1 MNNYLF
7 GLIYCT
13 NNREAATIITY
24 ERGIGSVG
32 TTTRT
37 GSTGIANAI
46 REDIKARNFVHN
58 DRLPPERALAERFD
72 AARGTIRE
80 ALKRLEES
88 GWVVRRAGSGTYV
101 THVDPVEVDSI
112 IEATS
117 PIEMI
122 DTRRALE
129 PEIGRHAAV
138 KATKLD
144 IQRLEEILTAFEQG
158 PTDQKIFSALDEKF
172 HTTLVDCAKNA
183 LMSWIYKQVN
193 EVRAHDQ
200 WSVVKAKT
208 LNTKTIAMYHAQHRQ
223 IVEAIKSRDPE
234 KTAELI
240 TTHLRTARATL
251 VGDGLDMR
259 GREFT

>member
-1 MNNYLF
+1 M
-7 GLIYCT
+7 
-13 NNREAATIITY
+13 
-24 ERGIGSVG
+24 G
-32 TTTRT
+32 TTTRA
-37 GSTGIANAI
+37 GSTSIANAI
-46 REDIKARNFVHN
+46 REDIKAGSFLHN
-58 DRLPPERALAERFD
+58 DRLPPERELAERFD

-101 THVDPVEVDSI
+101 TYVDPVEVGSI

-138 KATKLD
+138 KATNLD
-144 IQRLEEILTAFEQG
+144 IQKLEETLLAFEQG
-158 PTDQKIFSALDEKF
+158 PADQKTFSALDERF

-200 WSVVKAKT
+200 WSMVKAKT
-208 LNTKTIAMYHAQHRQ
+208 LNPDTIAIYHRQHRE
-223 IVEAIKSRDPE
+223 IVDAIKSRDPE
-234 KTAELI
+234 KTAQLI
-240 TTHLRTARATL
+240 TAHLRTARGTL
-251 VGDGLDMR
+251 VGEGLDMR